1 MPPTTTGKFHSRTK
15 PFKQGGHHSIEQ
27 CPQKVNGQY
36 IHNRPQKATEGK
48 PVVKLYD
55 QSGQRELIIPNRSPI
70 DRPVVVPDREFDRL
84 KKQSTVITLQDKI
97 AMLEAAE
104 REKSKLQMESVKR
117 KEALHKAQ
125 KIQKA
130 APGSKLDTAET
141 QAADKNLYLLNR
153 SKELLIEQDDR
164 VKNANRVI
172 LATKCRAIRRAQIE
186 EKELI
191 ARQLRE
197 EEMRLD
203 MMMEQ
208 RRQKLMS
215 IEEKKR
221 EEEEKKKKQ
230 YVSEVTRQIKENEIG
245 RLLEAEKIEE
255 ESKMLNRA
263 LIALQ
268 KEEEEKQKRRYEAQ
282 QKIRKEFAKADAEV
296 QHYKKLREE
305 ENKIAAM
312 RIEKFM
318 REKQEREEA
327 REKEQEAIKVQ
338 KEKEIAAMRAAQEKA
353 MDSQAM
359 MDELNAMRWQEEK
372 EREWRE
378 QEKAKARKRQQALDD
393 LRVARRQQIED
404 IRKAQAVALARDEED
419 FKKVATVQKELHEK
433 DKEKQ
438 RKKKAQIE
446 NHRKELLKQIN
457 EKERERIYYQQEKFE
472 DGTAQRLEIEIRD
485 RNVEEYLKNKV
496 KGLKDMNIP
505 EKYVADIE
513 RQLKLKK

>member
-1 MPPTTTGKFHSRTK
+1 MCPATTGKFHSRTK
-15 PFKQGGHHSIEQ
+15 PFKQGGQHSIEQ

-36 IHNRPQKATEGK
+36 IHHKPQKATEGK
-48 PVVKLYD
+48 QLIKLYD
-55 QSGQRELIIPNRSPI
+55 QSGQRELIVPNRSPI
-70 DRPVVVPDREFDRL
+70 DRPVVVADSEFDRL
-84 KKQSTVITLQDKI
+84 KKQSKVVTLQEKI
-97 AMLEAAE
+97 AMLEETE
-104 REKSKLQMESVKR
+104 RQKNQLQMESTMR
-117 KEALHKAQ
+117 KEALMKAQ

-130 APGSKLDTAET
+130 VPGSKLGSTESLS
-141 QAADKNLYLLNR
+141 ADKNSYLLNR
-153 SKELLIEQDDR
+153 SKEMLVEQDDR

-172 LATKCRAIRRAQIE
+172 LATKCKAIRHAQIE
-186 EKELI
+186 EKQLI
-191 ARQLRE
+191 AKQLRE

-208 RRQKLMS
+208 RRQKLMA

-221 EEEEKKKKQ
+221 EEEELKKKQ

-245 RLLEAEKIEE
+245 RLLEAERIEE

-268 KEEEEKQKRRYEAQ
+268 KEEEEKMKRRYEEQ
-282 QKIRKEFAKADAEV
+282 QKMREEFAKADAEA

-312 RIEKFM
+312 RIEEFM
-318 REKQEREEA
+318 RKKQEREEA
-327 REKEQEAIKVQ
+327 REKELEAIKAQ

-378 QEKAKARKRQQALDD
+378 QEKAKAKKRQEALND
-393 LRVARRQQIED
+393 LRIARRQQIDD

-419 FKKVATVQKELHEK
+419 FKKVATVQKQLHEK
-433 DKEKQ
+433 DQEKQ
-438 RKKKAQIE
+438 RKKREEIE
-446 NHRKELLKQIN
+446 KHRKELLKQIN
-457 EKERERIYYQQEKFE
+457 EKERERITYQQEKFE

-496 KGLKDMNIP
+496 KSLKDMNIP
-505 EKYVADIE
+505 ERYIGDVE